1 MKRRWN
7 NYLMLTMAFLAFL
20 LIPGCS
26 MESGAPEGSLVVQ
39 VQEAMTR
46 NIFTSTNTL
55 TGNDMNIEGYKITL
69 IPPGTDRGFI
79 GMVYHRK
86 ADGSAIVLEAL
97 EPGLWTLEIDGYNG
111 WDEDNNT
118 VLGEQI
124 AHLKPSSDTSMSQ
137 GSITFSIQRGR
148 ITTITASEA
157 VLVPVRSNT
166 GALDVVVDWSALES
180 VDEQKLYNNPDVR
193 VKVTQIND
201 KFSNYPTTNWDDA
214 LNASVT
220 TETKAGT
227 LNTEGTASTISFAA
241 LPVGWYEVI
250 ATLTSS
256 SSQTSDVTQLKRM
269 GFVRVVDDGASE
281 DAVKTTGTFTITD
294 ATSFATGSLDLSIS
308 EDMDPLSVSFTEM
321 GSPDGINYP
330 NTDGFGSGTYG
341 RFEVEATGADTANT
355 LSYAWYV
362 NGELIS
368 GETSA
373 SLLYPFLEA
382 GQYTMTAV
390 VYEQNGETAVNW
402 GSASHEVVV
411 DASQVTTD
419 FLTVAVTSNSTT
431 INVATSNQQETD
443 STLEY
448 VWYVEG
454 SLDESITTDSYTPII
469 GGTNIEVTVFVY
481 EFDTTGTLIRW
492 GFGYKGVLK

>member
-26 MESGAPEGSLVVQ
+26 MESGVLEGSLVVQ

-69 IPPGTDRGFI
+69 ISPGTDRGFD

-86 ADGSAIVLEAL
+86 ADGSPIVLEAL
-97 EPGLWTLEIDGYNG
+97 EPGLWGMEIAGYNG
-111 WDEDNNT
+111 WNDNTNE
-118 VLGEQI
+118 VSGEQI
-124 AHLKPSSDTSMSQ
+124 AYLDQ
-137 GSITFSIQRGR
+137 GSTTFSIQRG
-148 ITTITASEA
+148 TITSKQA
-157 VLVPVRSNT
+157 VLVPMRSDT
-166 GALDVVVDWSALES
+166 GALDIVIDWAALNS
-180 VDEQKLYNNPDVR
+180 VDEQKLYNNPDVS

-201 KFSNYPTTNWDDA
+201 RFSNYPTTNWNDA
-214 LNASVT
+214 SSKSVT

-227 LNTEGTASTISFAA
+227 LDAGGNSSTISFTE
-241 LPVGWYEVI
+241 LPVGWYEVV

-256 SSQTSDVTQLKRM
+256 SSQTSNVTQLKRM
-269 GFVRVVDDGASE
+269 GYVRVIDDGASA

-321 GSPDGINYP
+321 GSPEGINYP
-330 NTDGFGSGTYG
+330 NTDGFGSEAYG
-341 RFEVEATGADTANT
+341 SFEVEATGADEANT

-362 NGELIS
+362 NGELVS
-368 GETSA
+368 DQTAA
-373 SLLYPFLEA
+373 SMIYSFSEA
-382 GQYTMTAV
+382 GQYTVTAV
-390 VYEQNGETAVNW
+390 VYEKNGETAVNW

-411 DASQVTTD
+411 GSGLGTKELLNV
-419 FLTVAVTSNSTT
+419 TVAEDTESPGTY
-431 INVATSNQQETD
+431 VATVTYDSNPVTGL
-443 STLEY
+443 TY
-448 VWYVEG
+448 VWYGDGGAFLEKTTSNTCTVSISQGLCVFAYE
-454 SLDESITTDSYTPII
+454 LD
-469 GGTNIEVTVFVY
+469 N
-481 EFDTTGTLIRW
+481 TTGNLTRW
-492 GFGYKGVLK
+492 GSDTFEIGFN